1 MENLNSEAA
10 DKQAQQRLNEGSTWL
25 TIASVVS
32 RVLGVIYII
41 PWMRWMGDPES
52 ATAANA
58 LFNIGYN
65 WYSIFLMVAVA
76 GVPAAIS
83 RQLAYYNAQ
92 RRYQTGLRLFKAASG
107 LMIASGVIGG
117 LILYLAA
124 PILSV
129 GTPTTNVNDAI
140 QTIRSLVPALVVLP
154 FLSILRGFFQGF
166 QEMKS
171 SAISQMT
178 EQIARVAY
186 MLVAVFLLRRVMGA
200 PVSDAVVQSTFAA
213 FIGAVVAI
221 LTLGFYYVRNR
232 AEYQIPKDFVEE
244 GEYIRTRSLLKEII
258 LISIPFVISGAILE
272 FLNVIDTQTFRPI
285 MARVSSLSPEEI
297 VNQYGIFGANVRKLV
312 TVLVSFATAISGTLI
327 PVIADTYTRE
337 ITEKRAQGTSN
348 KTVSLHKTSGLIE
361 HGLALYA
368 LVMLP
373 ASFGF
378 AVLAGPLY
386 QVIYYQDAMGEF
398 YLQLSCLLAL
408 AQGLYFI
415 MMSTVQAMNKQK
427 QGMIGVAIAVVTKLV
442 LQYPLLWLF
451 GTPGAILATLSAFLL
466 PSVYYFVIL
475 NRYTSLSLDRIA
487 ERVWPAVE
495 AVLVMLVVII
505 PVVYGVRHFVPVLH
519 TIGALLLI
527 IIIGMMGAGIYMLMV
542 LYNHSADTLIG
553 QEKAER
559 MRQWLGFNR

>member
-10 DKQAQQRLNEGSTWL
+10 DQQAKQRLNAGSTWL

-83 RQLAYYNAQ
+83 RQLAYYNAR
-92 RRYQTGLRLFKAASG
+92 RRYRTGMRLFQAATG
-107 LMIASGVIGG
+107 LMIASGVVGG
-117 LILYLAA
+117 LILYFTA
-124 PILSV
+124 PLLSV
-129 GTPTTNVNDAI
+129 GTPTTNIDDAI
-140 QTIRSLVPALVVLP
+140 RTIRSLVPALAILP
-154 FLSILRGFFQGF
+154 FLSLLRGFFQGF

-186 MLVAVFLLRRVMGA
+186 MLVAVFVLRRIMGA

-221 LTLGFYYVRNR
+221 VTLGFYYLRNR
-232 AEYQIPKDFVEE
+232 KDYQIPKDFVEE
-244 GEYIRTRSLLKEII
+244 GSYIRTRSLLKEII

-272 FLNVIDTQTFRPI
+272 FLNVVDTQTFRPI
-285 MARVSSLSPEEI
+285 MARVSSLTPEEI

-337 ITEKRAQGTSN
+337 VGVKKSQPSRYLPN
-348 KTVSLHKTSGLIE
+348 TSGLIE
-361 HGLALYA
+361 HGLSLYA

-373 ASFGF
+373 ASFGL
-378 AVLAGPLY
+378 AVLAGPIY
-386 QVIYYQDAMGEF
+386 QVIYYPDLLGEF

-415 MMSTVQAMNKQK
+415 LMSTVQAMNKQM
-427 QGMIGVAIAVVTKLV
+427 QGMIGVGMAIATKLI
-442 LQYPLLWLF
+442 LQYPLLALF
-451 GTPGAILATLSAFLL
+451 GTPGAILATLAAFLL
-466 PSVYYFVIL
+466 PSAYYFVIL
-475 NRYTSLSLDRIA
+475 KRYTQLAFDQVATRI
-487 ERVWPAVE
+487 WPAIT
-495 AVLVMLVVII
+495 ASLMMLVGIVPLMI
-505 PVVYGVRHFVPVLH
+505 GVRLLVPEFH
-519 TIGALLLI
+519 TLGALLI
-527 IIIGMMGAGIYMLMV
+527 CAIVAAIGGGIYL
-542 LYNHSADTLIG
+542 LATLHNRSLDTLIG
-553 QEKAER
+553 SEKAAHW
-559 MRQWLGFNR
+559 RQRLGLH